1 MSECSEAYVEEQQT
15 TGGGGRGCRGG
26 AGRQAVGQVRLLG
39 GGGRVGV
46 RLRSRWPS
54 WGPWGKGSRSFG
66 KVSRE
71 ARRLVNYP
79 PGDDD
84 LNTTAREKVEG
95 TG

>member
-1 MSECSEAYVEEQQT
+1 MSECAEAYLEERQT
-15 TGGGGRGCRGG
+15 TGGGGRGRRGG
-26 AGRQAVGQVRLLG
+26 AGRQAVGAVRMRG
-39 GGGRVGV
+39 GGDRVGV
-46 RLRSRWPS
+46 LLRSRWPS
-54 WGPWGKGSRSFG
+54 WEPWGKGSQSFG

-71 ARRLVNYP
+71 TRRFVNYP

>member
-1 MSECSEAYVEEQQT
+1 ML
-15 TGGGGRGCRGG
+15 GGLPGG
-26 AGRQAVGQVRLLG
+26 AADHRRGRKRLQRRGRQAGCGEVRMPG
-39 GGGRVGV
+39 GVDRVGV
-46 RLRSRWPS
+46 LLRSRWPS
-54 WGPWGKGSRSFG
+54 WEPWGKGSQSFG

-71 ARRLVNYP
+71 TRRFVNYP